1 MRKKSDKG
9 VLMKTTMVGLA
20 FLLLGS
26 STVSP
31 MKQEIGSQGSGIT
44 FEQCCNDRQPGHLPI
59 FRFDGFASYT
69 TAIAASGDA
78 ADIYYPTDGSPDI
91 FARLGDSF
99 PVVVVLQGGRTTR
112 GFYSEYAGRIARHG
126 FIVIVPDHIRVFPP
140 GAPVPPAALTEAS
153 VLNDAFA
160 HVVAEG
166 TNPGSPIF
174 GLVDGSR
181 LGVTGHSLGGAVAL
195 NIIGGICP
203 AGLCTPGYVRP
214 PELKAAALYATN
226 FFSPPPAPPAVMPID
241 TSAVPVALIQGLNDG
256 RALPA
261 RATATYLELE
271 APRALIEIE
280 GANHYGINDVNNPA
294 GATPDPS
301 PSLIS
306 QSEALDRIATWTA
319 LFLRAEIWGDPIAR
333 FYVYESGGSIDSTVT
348 VTSER

>member
-1 MRKKSDKG
+1 
-9 VLMKTTMVGLA
+9 MVGLV

-31 MKQEIGSQGSGIT
+31 TEPGIASQGSAST
-44 FEQCCNDRQPGHLPI
+44 FEHCCNDRQPGHLPI
-59 FRFDGFASYT
+59 FRFDGVASYT

-78 ADIYYPTDGSPDI
+78 ADIYFPTDGSPAI
-91 FARLGDSF
+91 FALLGDRF
-99 PVVVVLQGGRTTR
+99 PVVVVLQGGRTAR

-166 TNPGSPIF
+166 AKPGSPIF
-174 GLVDGSR
+174 GRVDGSR

-195 NIIGGICP
+195 NIIGGVCP
-203 AGLCTPGYVRP
+203 PGLCTPGYVRP

-226 FFSPPPAPPAVMPID
+226 YFSQPPAPPID
-241 TSAVPVALIQGLNDG
+241 TSAVPVALVQGLNDG

-261 RATATYLELE
+261 RATACLLYTS
-271 APRALIEIE
+271 
-280 GANHYGINDVNNPA
+280 
-294 GATPDPS
+294 PS
-301 PSLIS
+301 P
-306 QSEALDRIATWTA
+306 R
-319 LFLRAEIWGDPIAR
+319 
-333 FYVYESGGSIDSTVT
+333 DS
-348 VTSER
+348 

>member
-1 MRKKSDKG
+1 MSPTEPG
-9 VLMKTTMVGLA
+9 VA
-20 FLLLGS
+20 
-26 STVSP
+26 
-31 MKQEIGSQGSGIT
+31 SQGSGRP
-44 FEQCCNDRQPGHLPI
+44 FEHCCNDRQPGHLPI
-59 FRFDGFASYT
+59 FRFDGVDSYT

-78 ADIYYPTDGSPDI
+78 ADIYYPTDGSPAI
-91 FARLGDSF
+91 FALLGDRF
-99 PVVVVLQGGRTTR
+99 PVVVVLQGGRYGQGLLT
-112 GFYSEYAGRIARHG
+112 SEYAGRIARHG

-166 TNPGSPIF
+166 ANPGSPVF
-174 GLVDGSR
+174 GVVDGSR

-203 AGLCTPGYVRP
+203 PGLCTPGYVRP
-214 PELKAAALYATN
+214 PQLKAAALYATN

-261 RATATYLELE
+261 RATATYSELE
-271 APRALIEIE
+271 APKALIEIE
-280 GANHYGINDVNNPA
+280 GANHYGINDVNNPP
-294 GATPDPS
+294 GATPDSS

-306 QSEALDRIATWTA
+306 QAEALDRIATWSA
-319 LFLRAEIWGDPIAR
+319 LFLRAELWSDPIAR
-333 FYVYESGGSIDSTVT
+333 FYVYKSGGSIDGTVT
-348 VTSER
+348 VTSKR

>member
-1 MRKKSDKG
+1 
-9 VLMKTTMVGLA
+9 MKTSMVGLA
-20 FLLLGS
+20 VLLLCS
-26 STVSP
+26 SAVSASGP
-31 MKQEIGSQGSGIT
+31 ESAQQGSGIA

-59 FRFDGFASYT
+59 FRFDGVASYT
-69 TAIAASGDA
+69 TAIARSGDA
-78 ADIYYPTDGSPDI
+78 ADIYYPTDGSPAI
-91 FARLGDSF
+91 SALLGDSF

-126 FIVIVPDHIRVFPP
+126 FIVIVPDHIRAFPP
-140 GAPVPPAALTEAS
+140 GTPPSALTEAS

-166 TNPGSPIF
+166 AKPGSPIF
-174 GLVDGSR
+174 GRVDGSR

-195 NIIGGICP
+195 NIIGGVCP
-203 AGLCTPGYVRP
+203 PGLCTPGYLRP

-226 FFSPPPAPPAVMPID
+226 YFSQPPAPPAVMPID
-241 TSAVPVALIQGLNDG
+241 TSAVPVALVQGLNDG

-261 RATATYLELE
+261 RATATYPELE
-271 APRALIEIE
+271 APKALIEIE
-280 GANHYGINDVNNPA
+280 GANHYGINDVNNPP

-306 QSEALDRIATWTA
+306 QTEALDRIATWSA
-319 LFLRAEIWGDPIAR
+319 LFLRAEICSDPIAR
-333 FYVYESGGSIDSTVT
+333 FYVYSSGGSIDGTVT

>member
-1 MRKKSDKG
+1 
-9 VLMKTTMVGLA
+9 MKTTMVGLV

-31 MKQEIGSQGSGIT
+31 TEPGIASQGGGST
-44 FEQCCNDRQPGHLPI
+44 FEHCCNDRQPGHLPI
-59 FRFDGFASYT
+59 FRFDGFASYST
-69 TAIAASGDA
+69 KIAASGDD
-78 ADIYYPTDGSPDI
+78 ADIYYPTDGSPAI
-91 FARLGDSF
+91 FALLGDRF
-99 PVVVVLQGGRTTR
+99 PVVVVLQGGRTAR

-140 GAPVPPAALTEAS
+140 APLPAALTEAS

-166 TNPGSPIF
+166 ANPGSPVV

-203 AGLCTPGYVRP
+203 PGLCTPGYVRP
-214 PELKAAALYATN
+214 PQLKAAALYATN
-226 FFSPPPAPPAVMPID
+226 FFSQPPAPPAVMPID

-261 RATATYLELE
+261 RATATYPELE
-271 APRALIEIE
+271 EPKALIEIE
-280 GANHYGINDVNNPA
+280 GANHYGINDVNNPP

-306 QSEALDRIATWTA
+306 QTEALDRIATWSA
-319 LFLRAEIWGDPIAR
+319 LFLRAELWSDPIAR
-333 FYVYESGGSIDSTVT
+333 FYVYKSGGSIDGTVT
-348 VTSER
+348 VTSKR

>member
-1 MRKKSDKG
+1 
-9 VLMKTTMVGLA
+9 MKTSMVGLV

-31 MKQEIGSQGSGIT
+31 TEPGIASQGSGST

-59 FRFDGFASYT
+59 FRFDGVASYT

-78 ADIYYPTDGSPDI
+78 ADIYYPTDGSPAI
-91 FARLGDSF
+91 FALLGDRF
-99 PVVVVLQGGRTTR
+99 PVVVVLQGGRTAR

-126 FIVIVPDHIRVFPP
+126 FIVIVPDHIRVFSP
-140 GAPVPPAALTEAS
+140 APFPAALTEAS

-166 TNPGSPIF
+166 ANPGSPVF

-203 AGLCTPGYVRP
+203 PGLCTPGYVRP
-214 PELKAAALYATN
+214 PQLKAAALYATN

-261 RATATYLELE
+261 RATATYPELE
-271 APRALIEIE
+271 APKALIEIE
-280 GANHYGINDVNNPA
+280 GANHYGINDVNNPP

-306 QSEALDRIATWTA
+306 QAEALDRIATWSA
-319 LFLRAEIWGDPIAR
+319 LFLRAELWSDPIAR
-333 FYVYESGGSIDSTVT
+333 FYVYKSGGTIDGTVT